1 MQSPYMEPFKNS
13 NIPVLVI
20 NMHVDEMVF
29 RTLQTYKGKYKFV
42 NVENSYDEIS
52 KDLKGNESD
61 KSGIPSDDITPFC
74 L

>member
-1 MQSPYMEPFKNS
+1 MEPFKNT
-13 NIPVLVI
+13 NVPVLII

-42 NVENSYDEIS
+42 NVETSYEDIQ
-52 KDLKGNESD
+52 KDIKTNESD
-61 KSGIPSDDITPFC
+61 KSGIPSDDTTPFC